1 MGLFDFMKSQTSQN
15 EKMTENVERNYSF
28 GQDAMIISESMDLMK
43 KTLNPSTFFSR
54 EKLVSNKAVEYLDNP
69 RAIWNGMNCQQIYNM
84 LNERYEMNMFH
95 REFIDRLFEAGYE
108 DRLTYQMYDVGYSM
122 RPETREYFVNKL
134 KGKKYHFVKVEF
146 PESKKLYTYVTKDT
160 SIKPGDTVTIP
171 TGNEFVPE
179 SKVKQVVEVFEASL
193 EELGFPVERLRCV
206 EEKLK
211 NIHCP
216 NCGASI
222 EVDVGE
228 KTGKCKYCQA
238 MFYLLQ

>member
-1 MGLFDFMKSQTSQN
+1 MGLFDFMRCDTFRY
-15 EKMTENVERNYSF
+15 EKKIEDDESELNF
-28 GQDAMIISESMDLMK
+28 GQDAMIINESMDLMK

-54 EKLVSNKAVEYLDNP
+54 GKLVSNKAVFYFDYHNE
-69 RAIWNGMNCQQIYNM
+69 IWNGMNCKQIYDM
-84 LNERYEMNMFH
+84 LNERYQMNMFH

-122 RPETREYFVNKL
+122 LPETREYFVNKL

-146 PESKKLYTYVTKDT
+146 LESRKLYTYVTKDA
-160 SIKPGDTVTIP
+160 SIKVGDTVTIP
-171 TGNEFVPE
+171 TGNEFAPE
-179 SKVKQVVEVFEASL
+179 SKVKQVVEVFDASL

-222 EVDVGE
+222 EVDVRE